1 MIVCYLASLE
11 PHAWVTASRRLSIF
25 RATQSQATRF
35 PAAKVCIISSPRS
48 LTLPHPTG
56 RTAYFASSRVA
67 CIAAGPIELYWIL
80 FTLSPGSDRS
90 AYTSAAR
97 HSP

>member
-1 MIVCYLASLE
+1 MC
-11 PHAWVTASRRLSIF
+11 HTA
-25 RATQSQATRF
+25 A
-35 PAAKVCIISSPRS
+35 P
-48 LTLPHPTG
+48 
-56 RTAYFASSRVA
+56 TAYFASSRVA

-80 FTLSPGSDRS
+80 FTLSPGSDKS

>member
-1 MIVCYLASLE
+1 MGHCLATF
-11 PHAWVTASRRLSIF
+11 PIF
-25 RATQSQATRF
+25 HATQSQATRY
-35 PAAKVCIISSPRS
+35 PAAKVYLISSPRS
-48 LTLPHPTG
+48 LTLPHPTA

-80 FTLSPGSDRS
+80 FTLSPGSDKS
-90 AYTSAAR
+90 AYTSASH